1 MEYIEGE
8 PLLDYCRKRNLSVH
22 DRLGLFC
29 SLCSA
34 VHHAHQMLVIHR
46 DIKPANVLVTDGG
59 IAKLLDFGIAKL
71 LTPELVIGGARFDP
85 DGDAKDDSAVREP

>member
-1 MEYIEGE
+1 M
-8 PLLDYCRKRNLSVH
+8 
-22 DRLGLFC
+22 
-29 SLCSA
+29 
-34 VHHAHQMLVIHR
+34 IHR

-71 LTPELVIGGARFDP
+71 LTPELVIGGADQP